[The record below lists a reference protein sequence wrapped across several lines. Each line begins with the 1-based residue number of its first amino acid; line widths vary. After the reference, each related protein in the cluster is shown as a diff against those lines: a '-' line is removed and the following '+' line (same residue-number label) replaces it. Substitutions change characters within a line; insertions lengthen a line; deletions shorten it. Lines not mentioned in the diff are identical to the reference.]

1 MIPRALIQHRLPGRL
16 RLKVPERKGD
26 HQWMAAAADA
36 LAGLEAVTGVRVNAL
51 TAGILIEH
59 RSDTPDELLEQIR
72 DKGLFEVTATRDG
85 TAHAAG
91 AEGAEADDLI
101 PELHVQ
107 PHHLAGV
114 AFLVLA
120 VRQVLA
126 GNILA
131 PATNLAYHAFELLS
145 RDSRGP

>member
-1 MIPRALIQHRLPGRL
+1 
-16 RLKVPERKGD
+16 
-26 HQWMAAAADA
+26 MAATGDA
-36 LAGLEAVTGVRVNAL
+36 LAELEAVTGVRANAL

-59 RSDTPDELLEQIR
+59 RSRSSRQLLEQIR
-72 DKGLFEVTATRDG
+72 EKGLFEVP
-85 TAHAAG
+85 AAAESAG
-91 AEGAEADDLI
+91 GEPRAEGVDAGGTIADI
-101 PELHVQ
+101 HVQ
-107 PHHLAGV
+107 PHHLAGA

-145 RDSRGP
+145 RDADRP

>member
-16 RLKVPERKGD
+16 RVKVPEKKGD
-26 HQWMAAAADA
+26 HEWMAATGDA
-36 LAGLEAVTGVRVNAL
+36 LAELAAVTGVRGNAL

-59 RSDTPDELLEQIR
+59 HGRSSGQLLEQIR
-72 DKGLFEVTATRDG
+72 EKGLFEVP
-85 TAHAAG
+85 AAAESAGGEPG
-91 AEGAEADDLI
+91 AEGADAGAEIGDI
-101 PELHVQ
+101 HVQ

-120 VRQVLA
+120 IRQVLA